1 MSISGLGQSYLSL
14 LTGAKT
20 QQKTAAS
27 LTVKDS
33 PQPVDTMHVT
43 ISAEARSAAGAVVL
57 NSFQA
62 AASVSS
68 QSVEAQVGNATYNT
82 PPLLSMGT
90 DQGQKDIDVDA
101 YFSSPSVSSSMGD
114 LKSLPPLLLPSSHNI
129 DALSK
134 DASAKLKS
142 LLATHHIPTA
152 PTNISFDQNGQIQL
166 PDNYE
171 YADQFKQ
178 ALKESPSLGRELS
191 TVNSLASQ
199 LVGMSSSAGFSAA
212 ISQAKTQA
220 EADAVSAKDG
230 PLIYDTQSK
239 YKISLGFDSSG
250 NIQPLADN
258 QPYLDIVQAGRNSRL
273 SAISV
278 TGVDPVISPEVQ
290 TRLNEIKS
298 KPALERTQQ
307 DYDYLFA
314 NDKKLSQI
322 EAKPLES
329 RTSEDLDYEQK
340 ARGFVNTM
348 ACLSSGEKALYDEAV
363 SSGNVLAAEG
373 LAQIALL
380 RVGFQQAGGQDGSTY
395 DPSKTEITPETI
407 ASFFSQ
413 SFVDPSHHSDQQLKA
428 LSDFLKLRSSA

>member
-1 MSISGLGQSYLSL
+1 MSISGLGQSYLAL
-14 LTGAKT
+14 LNGAKT
-20 QQKTAAS
+20 QQKTGAS
-27 LTVKDS
+27 VTIMDS
-33 PQPVDTMHVT
+33 PQPVDPTQVT
-43 ISAEARSAAGAVVL
+43 ISAEARAAAAAVVV
-57 NSFQA
+57 NSVQA

-68 QSVEAQVGNATYNT
+68 QSVEAQVGNATDNT

-101 YFSSPSVSSSMGD
+101 YFSPPSVSSSMGD

-152 PTNISFDQNGQIQL
+152 PTSISFDESGQIQL

-199 LVGMSSSAGFSAA
+199 LVGMSSSAGFSTA
-212 ISQAKTQA
+212 ISQPKTQA
-220 EADAVSAKDG
+220 EADAISAKNA
-230 PLIYDTQSK
+230 PFIYDTQSR
-239 YKISLGFDSSG
+239 YKISLGFDSTG

-258 QPYLDIVQAGRNSRL
+258 QPYLDIVQAGRNSRVN
-273 SAISV
+273 AISV
-278 TGVDPVISPEVQ
+278 AGVDPVISPEVQ

-314 NDKKLSQI
+314 NDKKLAQI

-329 RTSEDLDYEQK
+329 RTAEDLDYEQK

-348 ACLSSGEKALYDEAV
+348 AGLSSGEKALYDEAV

-413 SFVDPSHHSDQQLKA
+413 SFVDPSHQPDQQLKA